1 MSRARAVGVSFLF
14 AKRAIVMG
22 LPIAWVLLLGS
33 LPARSATINI
43 SAADSIPEN
52 TTKHHG
58 LILTNTRPT
67 NYLFGNFTA
76 TQPDGG
82 LFAQIDNDAVDKVM
96 NVTIADNMCSGA
108 SVASGNSCTFSFRI
122 TTADPTASDGD
133 MGQWSIKAQIQAQWF
148 DITINNFRTDT
159 FNFND
164 TVNVTDPVPEPSTW
178 AMMLIGFAGL
188 GFAFRHSRKRRAVA
202 LDAAI

>member
-1 MSRARAVGVSFLF
+1 M
-14 AKRAIVMG
+14 
-22 LPIAWVLLLGS
+22 LLG
-33 LPARSATINI
+33 
-43 SAADSIPEN
+43 
-52 TTKHHG
+52 H
-58 LILTNTRPT
+58 ILTNTRPT
-67 NYLFGNFTA
+67 NYLFGNITG

-82 LFAQIDNDAVDKVM
+82 LFTQIDNDAVDKVM

-164 TVNVTDPVPEPSTW
+164 TVNVLDSLPLPAALP
-178 AMMLIGFAGL
+178 LFATGL
-188 GFAFRHSRKRRAVA
+188 GALGLLGWRRKRKDRLRSAR
-202 LDAAI
+202 

>member
-1 MSRARAVGVSFLF
+1 MSRARAVGASFLF

-33 LPARSATINI
+33 LPARSATI
-43 SAADSIPEN
+43 DIPAN
-52 TTKHHG
+52 TTMLLGH
-58 LILTNTRPT
+58 ILTNTRPT
-67 NYLFGNFTA
+67 NYLFGNNTG

-133 MGQWSIKAQIQAQWF
+133 MGQWVYEPSATGPVVRHYHQP
-148 DITINNFRTDT
+148 TFRTDT

-188 GFAFRHSRKRRAVA
+188 GFAFRLSVRKRSTVA
-202 LDAAI
+202 LNAAI

>member
-1 MSRARAVGVSFLF
+1 MSRARAVGVSFLL

-33 LPARSATINI
+33 LPARSAVI
-43 SAADSIPEN
+43 DIPEN
-52 TTKHHG
+52 TTMLLGH
-58 LILTNTRPT
+58 ILTNTRPT
-67 NYLFGNFTA
+67 NYLFGNITGL
-76 TQPDGG
+76 QPDGG

-108 SVASGNSCTFSFRI
+108 SVASGNTCTFSFRI

-133 MGQWSIKAQIQAQWF
+133 TGQWSIKAQIQAQWF

-188 GFAFRHSRKRRAVA
+188 GFAAYRQSRKSVGGF
-202 LDAAI
+202 AAA